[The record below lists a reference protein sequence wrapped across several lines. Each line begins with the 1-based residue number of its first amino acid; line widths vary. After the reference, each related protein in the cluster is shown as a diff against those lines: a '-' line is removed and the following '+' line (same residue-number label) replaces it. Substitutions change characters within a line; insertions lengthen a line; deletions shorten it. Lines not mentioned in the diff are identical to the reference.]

1 MPKFILGFN
10 APDDDFLTEYAT
22 KEQASYESEEW
33 CEVEA
38 DTLEQAKEMYEEVF
52 LEWQKSQLK

>member
-1 MPKFILGFN
+1 MSKFILGFD
-10 APDDDFLTEYAT
+10 APEDTELTVYAT

-38 DTLEQAKEMYEEVF
+38 DTLEEAKNKYEETF
-52 LEWQKSQLK
+52 LNLVKL